1 MLFIL
6 LTVCGVNFYVFY
18 RIWNML
24 PHIMWLRWV
33 VLAIG
38 VFAVVSFFVSIIA
51 GGIFP
56 ISVTSFL
63 YKIGTSWFFIALYM
77 AMIFLVLDILRM
89 THLVSVEKFMYES
102 WTGVIGVILVTAA
115 IFVAANVNYHNK
127 RRVEID
133 IDTNGRL
140 ERPFKIVAVSDLHLG
155 YGIGNSELA
164 RWVDMINAEDP
175 DMVLIP
181 GDVIDN
187 SLIPLRVTCTAEV
200 LKGLKA
206 KYGVWV
212 SPGNHEYISGIDKSI
227 EFLRGTGI
235 NVLRDSSALIDGS
248 LYIVGR
254 DDLTNRNRK
263 NLHELVE
270 RLDTAKPII
279 VLDHQPAE
287 LDSAAVEGVTLQ
299 VSGHT
304 HRGQVWPISWI
315 TDSMFEVSNGL
326 LKKGGTHI
334 YVSSGLGIWGGKF
347 RIGTRSEY
355 VVVNLE

>member
-24 PHIMWLRWV
+24 PQIMWLRWI

-38 VFAVVSFFVSIIA
+38 ILAVVSLFVSIIA
-51 GGIFP
+51 GGAFSIP
-56 ISVTSFL
+56 VTSFL
-63 YKIGTSWFFIALYM
+63 YKVGTSWFFIALYM
-77 AMIFLVLDILRM
+77 AMIFFVLDILRM
-89 THLVSVEKFMYES
+89 THILPVERFMYES
-102 WTGVIGVILVTAA
+102 WTGVIGIALLTAA

-140 ERPFKIVAVSDLHLG
+140 ESPFKIVAVSDLHLG
-155 YGIGNSELA
+155 YGIGNGELA
-164 RWVDMINAEDP
+164 RWVDMINAENP
-175 DMVLIP
+175 DLVVIP
-181 GDVIDN
+181 GDIIDN
-187 SLIPLRVTCTAEV
+187 SLIPLDGTGTAEV
-200 LKGLKA
+200 LKGLHA
-206 KYGVWV
+206 KYGVWA

-227 EFLRGTGI
+227 GFLRGAGV
-235 NVLRDSSALIDGS
+235 NVLRDSSAMVDGS
-248 LYIVGR
+248 LYIIGR
-254 DDLTNRNRK
+254 DDLTNRHRK
-263 NLHELVE
+263 NLHELVAG
-270 RLDTAKPII
+270 LDTDKPII

-287 LDSAAVEGVTLQ
+287 LNSAVAEGVTLQ

-315 TDSMFEVSNGL
+315 TDFMFEVSNGL
-326 LKKGGTHI
+326 LEKSGTHI

-355 VVVNLE
+355 AVVNLK